1 MGIALELGGA
11 VLEFGGKRD
20 CFMTKPTKDDIRTS
34 RDADFKAIAD
44 WLREERNQGVHGN
57 FYCNLNSVE
66 NSHARGD
73 LLVYVDGATGC
84 PVAFQLGGLIR
95 PGILEVKHDMRGR
108 GIGTKMVEYCIERAR
123 ARNECILMIECT
135 PPTSIPFWKKMGFK
149 LLDPKSDRNLAYR
162 IVEKRHEL
170 PTGGVPANVVIRF
183 FQLEQLNKK
192 GARPCKLS
200 RPAAVRTDDGIVHL
214 DHQVQFCPELY
225 PNIVDAVVRIDVDGQ
240 TLCFEK
246 AKCPLARRLG
256 VQRCENGFFIDPID
270 TSATKE
276 QTPR

>member
-1 MGIALELGGA
+1 
-11 VLEFGGKRD
+11 
-20 CFMTKPTKDDIRTS
+20 MTKLPNDEIRTS
-34 RDADFKAIAD
+34 TDADFKAIAD
-44 WLREERNQGVHGN
+44 WLREERSQGIHGN

-73 LLVYVDGATGC
+73 LLVYVDGPTGS
-84 PVAFQLGGLIR
+84 PVAFQLGGLIY
-95 PGILEVKHDMRGR
+95 PGILEVRHDMRGH
-108 GIGTKMVEYCIERAR
+108 GIGRKLVEHCVERAR
-123 ARNECILMIECT
+123 ARNECILKIECT

-170 PTGGVPANVVIRF
+170 PTGGIPANVVIRF
-183 FQLEQLNKK
+183 FQLAQLNQK

-200 RPAAVRTDDGIVHL
+200 RPAAIRTPDGMVHL
-214 DHQVQFCPELY
+214 DHQVQFCTELH

-246 AKCPLARRLG
+246 AKYPLAKCLG
-256 VQRCENGFFIDPID
+256 VQRCPHGFFIDHID
-270 TSATKE
+270 TSAANE
-276 QTPR
+276 QISR